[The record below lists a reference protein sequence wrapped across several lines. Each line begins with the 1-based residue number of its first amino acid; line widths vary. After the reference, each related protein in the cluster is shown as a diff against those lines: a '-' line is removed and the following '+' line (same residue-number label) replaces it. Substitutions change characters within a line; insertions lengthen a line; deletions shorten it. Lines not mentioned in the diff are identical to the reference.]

1 MAPVD
6 REFTKLVLWLIQWR
20 AIVPQHIASGVMSQ
34 AQADTIDK
42 ATTLEIDRLRRL
54 RRRRIEEVAP

>member
-6 REFTKLVLWLIQWR
+6 REFAQLVAWLIQWR
-20 AIVPQHIASGVMSQ
+20 AMVAQHIADGTLSQ
-34 AQADTIDK
+34 AQAATIDK

-54 RRRRIEEVAP
+54 RRRRIEEVVP

>member
-6 REFTKLVLWLIQWR
+6 HEFAKLVMWLIQWR
-20 AIVPQHIASGVMSQ
+20 AMVPQHIADGVMSQ

-42 ATTLEIDRLRRL
+42 ATTMEIDRLRKL
-54 RRRRIEEVAP
+54 RRRRIEEVMK

>member
-6 REFTKLVLWLIQWR
+6 HEFAKLVAWLIQWR
-20 AIVPQHIASGVMSQ
+20 AIVPQHIADGVLTEE
-34 AQADTIDK
+34 QADTIDRS
-42 ATTLEIDRLRRL
+42 TMLEIDRLHRL

>member
-6 REFTKLVLWLIQWR
+6 REFAQLVAWLIQWR
-20 AIVPQHIASGVMSQ
+20 AMVAQHIADGVLTTQ
-34 AQADTIDK
+34 QADTIDK

-54 RRRRIEEVAP
+54 RRRRIEEVVP

>member
-1 MAPVD
+1 M
-6 REFTKLVLWLIQWR
+6 
-20 AIVPQHIASGVMSQ
+20 VPQHIADGTLTAEQV
-34 AQADTIDK
+34 ATIDK

>member
-6 REFTKLVLWLIQWR
+6 KEFARLVTWLIHWR
-20 AIVPQHIASGVMSQ
+20 AMVAQHIADGIMTE
-34 AQADTIDK
+34 AEADAIDK

-54 RRRRIEEVAP
+54 RRRRIEEVMQ